1 MNPNLQN
8 IKQRFG
14 IIGNA
19 PALDNALSTA
29 ITVAPTDLSVL
40 IIGESGTGKEVFSR
54 IIHSLSNRKHNP
66 FIAINCGAIPEG
78 TINSELFGH
87 TKGAF
92 TGATGDRKGYF
103 ETVNSGTIFMDEIG
117 EMPLETQ
124 TRLLRVLEQGEYI
137 RVGDSQVQ
145 KTNVRI
151 VAATNVKLMEAIKKG
166 RFREDLYYRLST
178 VPINV
183 PPLRERKEDITLL
196 FRKFAQD
203 FAEKYNTTSVRLD
216 PEAQITFESYQF
228 PGNVRELR
236 NLTEQISLL
245 SPSKV
250 LNVNL
255 LHNFLPKIENN
266 SLALVPSSGSAES
279 STNNFQER
287 EIIFKFLYDMKRDI
301 SELKKLVIDLVETNN
316 LSIPRGNKL
325 LNEIIYS
332 NVENGFVPPPSTFQ
346 ADHQSSSLVH
356 SINNTPTPFTINHQP
371 IQETEDQL
379 SLEDIEK
386 DYILKALS
394 KHKGRRRDAAAEL
407 GISERTLY
415 RKIKEYQ
422 IKE

>member
-1 MNPNLQN
+1 MNPNLQS

-19 PALDNALSTA
+19 PALENALSTA
-29 ITVAPTDLSVL
+29 MTVAPTDLSVL

-54 IIHSLSNRKHNP
+54 IIHALSNRKHNA

-103 ETVNSGTIFMDEIG
+103 ETVNGGTIFMDEIG

-151 VAATNVKLMEAIKKG
+151 IAATNVKLMEAIKKG
-166 RFREDLYYRLST
+166 KFREDLYYRLST

-183 PPLRERKEDITLL
+183 APLRERKEDIALL

-216 PEAQITFESYQF
+216 PEAQITFENYQF

-250 LNVNL
+250 VSVNL
-255 LHNFLPKIENN
+255 LHNFLPQIENN
-266 SLALVPSSGSAES
+266 ALALVPTSGNSES

-287 EIIFKFLYDMKRDI
+287 EIIFKFLYDMKRDL
-301 SELKKLVIDLVETNN
+301 SELKKLVVDLVETNN

-332 NVENGFVPPPSTFQ
+332 NVENSFTPPPSSYQTEHQ
-346 ADHQSSSLVH
+346 APSLVKA
-356 SINNTPTPFTINHQP
+356 INNNSTPFTINHQS